1 MKPPNGSM
9 SKEAESAAVKAPHRD
24 QGVARAVRIVVLFC
38 DCFYEQSSQ
47 MASLGW
53 WGMDMTTT
61 AGGL

>member
-1 MKPPNGSM
+1 MA
-9 SKEAESAAVKAPHRD
+9 AELALEISRFALIFAIAW
-24 QGVARAVRIVVLFC
+24 ANLRIVVLFC
-38 DCFYEQSSQ
+38 DCFSEQSSE